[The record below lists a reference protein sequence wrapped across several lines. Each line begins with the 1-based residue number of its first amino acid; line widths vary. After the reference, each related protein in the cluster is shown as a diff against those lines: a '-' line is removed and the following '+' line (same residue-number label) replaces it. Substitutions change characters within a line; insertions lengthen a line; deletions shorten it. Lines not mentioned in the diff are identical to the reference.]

1 MSPSVMVK
9 TGPTSAQ
16 HERASSRNDETRASC
31 AVFARLAPVGTGLE
45 AVPAVAADDLA
56 VDKPRFR
63 FALEWRWVCVKARLP
78 GVRSP
83 CCAVVVWRPCP
94 LYGTLE
100 LVEELEPAGDPALW
114 AS

>member
-16 HERASSRNDETRASC
+16 HERPCSRSDETRASC
-31 AVFARLAPVGTGLE
+31 AVFARLAPVETGLE

-63 FALEWRWVCVKARLP
+63 FALEWRWVCVKASLP
-78 GVRSP
+78 
-83 CCAVVVWRPCP
+83 WRPFT
-94 LYGTLE
+94 LFARGAGITAAIAVLIAGGTLG
-100 LVEELEPAGDPALW
+100 LRQRTRTRHP
-114 AS
+114 